1 MSRLDSRVMRAR
13 ERGRA
18 HTQILHR
25 YFLKLGSESKHTRA
39 VYKEERNKMMAPDTK
54 WPPPAEEDGYRS
66 DYYTEKSQHDKI
78 PPQIIP
84 SYFSLSGG
92 ESDARAVWLWRGMS
106 AARTP
111 DVRGS
116 WRKTEQRSGG
126 PGRGGG
132 WGGKVEARRSIFL
145 LPPSSSGG
153 LR

>member
-1 MSRLDSRVMRAR
+1 MSRLDSRVVRAR
-13 ERGRA
+13 VQTQTRA

-66 DYYTEKSQHDKI
+66 DYHTEKSQHHKI

-92 ESDARAVWLWRGMS
+92 SRTQEPRGFGAVCAPPGLQTSEAPGGKQSRGQ
-106 AARTP
+106 A
-111 DVRGS
+111 
-116 WRKTEQRSGG
+116 
-126 PGRGGG
+126 GGG